1 MRLCALVL
9 RVRPQQCTRN
19 ERKARL
25 TRLLNRPFFFFF
37 FFSVK
42 KKGKLSDSTVCHVGV
57 DASMLDMLKALWLF
71 VSKRERRYRRCYKER
86 VELIFFL
93 NDDGFSFYVLG
104 NSVGKK
110 YF

>member
-1 MRLCALVL
+1 
-9 RVRPQQCTRN
+9 
-19 ERKARL
+19 
-25 TRLLNRPFFFFF
+25 
-37 FFSVK
+37 
-42 KKGKLSDSTVCHVGV
+42 
-57 DASMLDMLKALWLF
+57 MLDMLKALWLF